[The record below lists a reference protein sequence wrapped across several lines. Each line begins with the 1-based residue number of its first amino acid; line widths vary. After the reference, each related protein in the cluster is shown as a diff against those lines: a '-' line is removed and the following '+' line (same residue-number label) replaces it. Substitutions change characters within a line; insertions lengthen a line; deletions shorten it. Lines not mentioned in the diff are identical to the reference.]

1 MYLRVHKRK
10 KNGKT
15 HRYWSVAESRRLA
28 SGKVV
33 QRQLLY
39 LGELNDSQHAGWV
52 RSIEAF
58 NPEPESSEQLVL
70 FPDDVQSLPKL
81 DYPIV
86 QIRLDKI
93 KLHHP
98 RQWGACWLVCELWNQ
113 LDLDSFWQERLGV
126 SRKGTKWLNI
136 LKVLVAYRLIDPG
149 SEFRL
154 HRQWF
159 ERSAMP
165 DLLGDASVIASKNT
179 WYRCLDRLL
188 EHREALFSYLTEKW
202 RTLFDTQYDVLLY
215 DLTST
220 YFECDPPETA
230 DSKRR
235 FGYSRDHRPD
245 CVQVVIGLV
254 ITPEGFPLGYEVFS
268 GNTRDSSTLRGF
280 LDKIENQYGRVNR
293 VWLMDR
299 GIPTEETLAEMRGQ
313 GASYLVG
320 TPKGRLS
327 KLEQS
332 LLQCPW
338 HKAREQVRVKLL
350 ETEGELYLYVESA
363 DRVSKERS
371 MRRRRLKRLWN
382 RLQEIQ
388 HIKKQTRDELLMRL
402 GDARKTAGRAWSLV
416 TLQLPEQD
424 EPVTP
429 NSFGY
434 ALDRKKLRQCRR
446 REGRYLLR
454 SNLNQDKPE
463 HLWEKYLLLP
473 QVEEAFKELKGDLSV
488 RPIYHQKESR
498 IEAHIFVSFLAYC
511 LFVTLRNRLR
521 YSADG
526 LTSRQVLDAFSQMQM
541 IDVYLP
547 TTDNREVILQRY
559 TEPTPAIK
567 LLLDQLK
574 LILPSQAPPCITSQG
589 DGLM

>member
-28 SGKVV
+28 GGKVV

-58 NPEPESSEQLVL
+58 NPKPESSEQLVL

-113 LDLDSFWQERLGV
+113 LALDSFWQERLGV

-165 DLLGDASVIASKNT
+165 DLLGDACVIVSKNT

-202 RTLFDTQYDVLLY
+202 RTLFDTQYDILLY

-230 DSKRR
+230 DGKRR

-254 ITPEGFPLGYEVFS
+254 ITPEGFPLGYEVFP

-299 GIPTEETLAEMRGQ
+299 GVPTEETLAEMRQQ
-313 GASYLVG
+313 GAFYLVG

-332 LLQCPW
+332 LLQRPW

-350 ETEGELYLYVESA
+350 ETDGEFYLYVESA

-371 MRRRRLKRLWN
+371 MRRRRLKRLLN

-402 GDARKTAGRAWSLV
+402 GDARKTAGRAWNLV
-416 TLQLPEQD
+416 ILQLPEQD

-454 SNLNQDKPE
+454 SNLNQDEPE
-463 HLWEKYLLLP
+463 HLWEKYLLLT
-473 QVEEAFKELKGDLSV
+473 QVEQAFKELKGDLSV

-498 IEAHIFVSFLAYC
+498 IEAHILVSFLAYC

-521 YSADG
+521 SSADG

-567 LLLDQLK
+567 LLLDKLK
-574 LILPSQAPPCITSQG
+574 LILPNQAPPRITSQG